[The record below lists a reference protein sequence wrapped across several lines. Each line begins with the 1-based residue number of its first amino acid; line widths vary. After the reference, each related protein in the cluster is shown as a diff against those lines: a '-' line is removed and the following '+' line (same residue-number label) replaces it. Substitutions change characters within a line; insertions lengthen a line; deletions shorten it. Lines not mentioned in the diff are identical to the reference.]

1 MEGVTL
7 VANVV
12 HPEPRDIPT
21 RWNAWDNRW
30 AMLVG
35 TPCYLASAVDGGTA
49 MLGVTNYIPNQVSFI
64 ISSSVVYKNRVY
76 QTKGYN

>member
-49 MLGVTNYIPNQVSFI
+49 MLGVTNNIPNQVYFI
-64 ISSSVVYKNRVY
+64 TSSSVVYKKRVY
-76 QTKGYN
+76 LTMVTR